1 MTKAKRRS
9 RLKYISAYEI
19 AATVTVIV
27 FAVLCVYPMLVVL
40 GTSFSNET
48 AIKSLG
54 YSAIPRQFS
63 LKAYELVF
71 KRDSTI
77 IQAYGVSGTVTVI
90 GTVIALIIT
99 GMGGFTLANKSVRY
113 RGHLSMYFYITMLFS
128 GGLVPWYMICTAL
141 GLRDNYPAL
150 IVPNLL
156 FSVWNMFLV
165 RNFMNTLPDSII
177 ESARLDGANDIVIAF
192 RIYFPLSMPIMATIT
207 LFIALGYWNDW
218 WNAVML
224 IDTNRDLFPLQYML
238 FTLQSNIAE
247 IKRLQQLGVEVVTEP
262 PAETLKMATVIVTIG
277 PIIMLYPFLQRFFV
291 KGLVI
296 GAVKG

>member
-1 MTKAKRRS
+1 MKRRS
-9 RLKYISAYEI
+9 KANYISAYEV
-19 AATVTVIV
+19 AATLTVII
-27 FAVLCVYPMLVVL
+27 FAILCVYPMLVVL
-40 GTSFSNET
+40 GTSFSNEI

-54 YSAIPRQFS
+54 YSAIPRQFT
-63 LKAYELVF
+63 LDAYDLVF

-77 IQAYGVSGTVTVI
+77 LQAYGVSGTVTII
-90 GTVIALIIT
+90 GTFFAVIIT

-113 RGHLSMYFYITMLFS
+113 RGHLSMFFYITMLFS

-141 GLRDNYPAL
+141 GLRDNYAAL

-177 ESARLDGANDIVIAF
+177 ESARLDGANDVVIAF
-192 RIYFPLSMPIMATIT
+192 RICFPLSMPILATIT

-218 WNAVML
+218 WNSVML
-224 IDTNRDLFPLQYML
+224 IDTNRDLFPLQFML

-247 IKRLQQLGVEVVTEP
+247 IRRLQQLGVEVVTEP

-277 PIIMLYPFLQRFFV
+277 PIILLYPFLQRFFV